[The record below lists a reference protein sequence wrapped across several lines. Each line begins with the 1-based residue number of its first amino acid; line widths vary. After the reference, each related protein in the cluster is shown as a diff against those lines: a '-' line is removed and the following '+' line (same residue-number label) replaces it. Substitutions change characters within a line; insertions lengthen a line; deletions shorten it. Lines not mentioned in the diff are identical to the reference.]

1 MALHEFLSHPLS
13 SIKQWTASHERFI
26 AVNVSWTLAAVFFI
40 VSIIFLLK
48 SLGIL

>member
-1 MALHEFLSHPLS
+1 MVMTLREFLSHPIS
-13 SIKQWTASHERFI
+13 SIRQWAASHERFI
-26 AVNVSWTLAAVFFI
+26 AVAAVFFI